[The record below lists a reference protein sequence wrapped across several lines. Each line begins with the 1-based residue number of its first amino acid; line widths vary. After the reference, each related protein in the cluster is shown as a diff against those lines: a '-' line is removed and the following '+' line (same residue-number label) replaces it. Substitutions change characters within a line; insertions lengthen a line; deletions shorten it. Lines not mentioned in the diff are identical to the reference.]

1 MKITNYPDDV
11 TLFLDNSRGIYIPK
25 VFAENINRELIVD
38 RVSWSW
44 DHELDFLIK
53 YDTNKDFYWET
64 WQNILDNMRVR
75 IGRRTYFFSQVVP
88 GDVWMIRDT
97 EKVRK
102 DFFKS
107 IE

>member
-1 MKITNYPDDV
+1 MKTIENYPDDV
-11 TLFLDNSRGIYIPK
+11 TLYISEDRGVYIPK
-25 VFAENINRELIVD
+25 VFAEVIRNENIINRQEFD
-38 RVSWSW
+38 
-44 DHELDFLIK
+44 DDLDFLIK
-53 YDTNKDFYWET
+53 YDTTKDFYWET

-102 DFFKS
+102 EFFKS
-107 IE
+107 ID

>member
-11 TLFLDNSRGIYIPK
+11 TLFLDDSRGIYIPRD
-25 VFAENINRELIVD
+25 FAESINRECIIN
-38 RVSWSW
+38 REKWEN
-44 DHELDFLIK
+44 ELDFLIK